1 MEALPAG
8 LVELWTM
15 TSIHLTLSDYVIVA
29 GYMIVVVLVGAWF
42 RNRVRNA
49 RDYFAGGQQIPWW
62 MAGISHY
69 MSSFSAFSFIAYSQ
83 LGYTYG
89 WVAVTLFWVT
99 IPGCLAGAL
108 YFAKHWRRA
117 RVITPIQFLEERYNG
132 FVRQFFAWA
141 GIPMKIFD
149 DALKVFATGLFVS
162 IACGVSLY
170 WSIALCGAVM
180 IAYSFLGGLW
190 ALVVTDYVQFLMK
203 VLAMIFLLPMAIQR
217 AGGIHKAFR
226 GLPPHFFAPVNGP
239 YGWIYVAGF
248 AAVMV
253 VSYNASWSLAQKYYS
268 VPTEKDASK
277 AAYLS
282 AALNLVGAPLMILP
296 AVIGRNILP
305 DLVGQGRTADAYVLL
320 VGSLLPAGMVGI
332 ILAAMLSATM
342 ATVSADF
349 NAIASVL
356 TEDVYVRFIAPS
368 SSEGR
373 RLLIGRWSTLLLGAV
388 TVSLGLWVAWTHE
401 QSLFNLM
408 VTVLGIFLSPTLIP
422 LLAGLTTRRVNAT
435 GAFTGFLAGLL
446 TGFLMLSLKT
456 WWPAADS
463 ILGSAYNFEGASLLL
478 NTAMTLL
485 GMILGSRF
493 SRTPADEQQRTKA
506 FFAAMRQSRDGIP
519 AKASQGNPAG
529 PALTASTLAMGALIV
544 VAGLL
549 SGSGLARSVDSAVG
563 VTLILTGILLYMR
576 ANRYRHSSGLEPDP
590 EEHRMP
596 ETKA

>member
-8 LVELWTM
+8 LLEFRTM
-15 TSIHLTLSDYVIVA
+15 TSIHLTLSDSVVVA
-29 GYMIVVVLVGAWF
+29 GYFVVVILVGAWF
-42 RNRVRNA
+42 RNRVRSPQ
-49 RDYFAGGQQIPWW
+49 DYFAGGQQIPWW
-62 MAGISHY
+62 LAGISHY

-89 WVAVTLFWVT
+89 WVAITLFWVT

-108 YFAKHWRRA
+108 FFARRWRRT
-117 RVITPIQFLEERYNG
+117 RIITPIQFLEERYNG

-141 GIPMKIFD
+141 GIPMKMFD

-162 IACGVSLY
+162 VACGVSLY
-170 WSIALCGAVM
+170 WSIVLCGAVM

-203 VLAMIFLLPMAIQR
+203 VLAMLFLLPMAILR
-217 AGGIHKAFR
+217 AGGIHRAFG
-226 GLPPHFFAPVNGP
+226 GLPHHFFAPVNGP

-268 VPTEKDASK
+268 VPTETDAAK
-277 AAYLS
+277 AAYFA

-305 DLVGQGRTADAYVLL
+305 DLITQGRTSDVYVLL

-332 ILAAMLSATM
+332 ILAALLSATM
-342 ATVSADF
+342 ASVSADF

-356 TEDVYVRFIAPS
+356 TEDVYVRFFAPS
-368 SSEGR
+368 SSEER
-373 RLLIGRWSTLLLGAV
+373 RLFIGRWATFVFGAV
-388 TVSLGLWVAWTHE
+388 TVSLALWVAWTHE

-408 VTVLGIFLSPTLIP
+408 VTVLGLFLSPTLIP

-446 TGFLMLSLKT
+446 TGFAMLALKT
-456 WWPAADS
+456 WWSPADS
-463 ILGSAYNFEGASLLL
+463 ILGSSYNFEGASLLL
-478 NTAMTLL
+478 NTAMTLV
-485 GMILGSRF
+485 GMALGSRF
-493 SRTPADEQQRTKA
+493 SRTPAEEQQRRQG
-506 FFAAMRQSRDGIP
+506 FFAEMQRPLLGTPGKIP
-519 AKASQGNPAG
+519 PANPAG
-529 PALTASTLAMGALIV
+529 PALAAATLGMGALIV
-544 VAGLL
+544 IAGLL
-549 SGSGLARSVDSAVG
+549 SKSVTARSVDSAVG
-563 VTLILTGILLYMR
+563 ITLIGIGLLLRRRTRKHRLTVAFAPGSQDRISR
-576 ANRYRHSSGLEPDP
+576 AG
-590 EEHRMP
+590 
-596 ETKA
+596 KK

>member
-1 MEALPAG
+1 
-8 LVELWTM
+8 M
-15 TSIHLTLSDYVIVA
+15 TSIHLTLPDYIIVA
-29 GYMIVVVLVGAWF
+29 GYFVVVVLVGVWF
-42 RNRVRNA
+42 RNRIRSP

-108 YFAKHWRRA
+108 FFARYWRRA

-141 GIPMKIFD
+141 GIPMKVFD

-162 IACGVSLY
+162 LACGVSLY

-203 VLAMIFLLPMAIQR
+203 VLAMLFLLPMAILR
-217 AGGIHKAFR
+217 AGGIHKAFH
-226 GLPPHFFAPVNGP
+226 GLPVHFFAPVNGP
-239 YGWIYVAGF
+239 CGWIYVAGF

-268 VPTEKDASK
+268 VPTEKDAAR
-277 AAYLS
+277 AAYFS
-282 AALNLVGAPLMILP
+282 ALLNLLGAPLMILP

-305 DLVGQGRTADAYVLL
+305 DLVAQGRTSDAYVLL
-320 VGSLLPAGMVGI
+320 VGNLLPAGMVGI

-356 TEDVYVRFIAPS
+356 TEDIYVRFLAPS
-368 SSEGR
+368 SSEAR
-373 RLLIGRWSTLLLGAV
+373 RLFIGRWATLLLGSLTIA
-388 TVSLGLWVAWTHE
+388 LGLWVALTHE

-408 VTVLGIFLSPTLIP
+408 VTVLGLFLSPTLIP

-435 GAFTGFLAGLL
+435 GAFTGFLAGLV
-446 TGFLMLSLKT
+446 TGFLMLALKS
-456 WWPAADS
+456 WWPRADT
-463 ILGSAYNFEGASLLL
+463 ILGSSYNFEGASLLL

-485 GMILGSRF
+485 GMAVGSRL
-493 SRTPADEQQRTKA
+493 SRTPQDEQQRTQA
-506 FFAAMRQSRDGIP
+506 FFAFMQLSTSGRRADMP
-519 AKASQGNPAG
+519 QGNPAG
-529 PALTASTLAMGALIV
+529 PALAAATLGMGALIV

-549 SGSGLARSVDSAVG
+549 SGSSTARLVDSSVG
-563 VTLILTGILLYMR
+563 VTLVVIGLLLHR
-576 ANRYRHSSGLEPDP
+576 QANR
-590 EEHRMP
+590 HRP
-596 ETKA
+596 AAVAASAREDDRVPQTGDR